1 MTGRVVE
8 NYKAAKS
15 CASTGRYKVNK
26 NTSVTV
32 ELIKQT
38 AQLLKRN
45 LGGEP

>member
-1 MTGRVVE
+1 MRGRVVE
-8 NYKAAKS
+8 NYKPAKS
-15 CASTGRYKVNK
+15 CASTGKYRVNK

-38 AQLLKRN
+38 AQLHKRN